1 MDLERI
7 SVVIR
12 PRTPWEAVDLGFR
25 MARTWWKGL
34 LGPWLVVA
42 APLWTLVLVLL
53 HGRPLLAFG
62 ILWCLR
68 PLLDRVPLFVLSRA
82 VFGDPPTVRETVRA
96 LPGLLRRRPFGALAE
111 RFDLARSFHLPVRQ
125 LEGAGR
131 EHRQRIRVLDLE
143 GRGFA
148 VRLTFACFVMEI
160 CLLLGTLALVA
171 LMIPGVAFDEVFELA
186 GAGLTEGS
194 LAGLALVA
202 AAAFVA
208 HALVEPCYV
217 AAGFSLYLRART
229 RIEGWDV
236 ELGLRRLSARLSRH
250 RGAAVLALLV
260 VLPHAVLGPRPGSAQ
275 EAPPPAAEEL
285 EAEEAIEAEGSE
297 SPEEA
302 IRRVLAEPE
311 FSSRR
316 EVTRW
321 EPREWLRNLDD
332 EGSSASRS
340 FRMPSFAGVGRAVAA
355 LVAVALVIWV
365 LWQVWSLLRS
375 FRRRSSA
382 GTDPGEVPLPEPSVG
397 QTPVTV
403 ALPSDVGAAAWELW
417 SRDQGV
423 EALAL
428 LYRGA
433 LDRLARTGGM
443 KVDESW
449 TEGEVL
455 RAVDRVLAGEGRSY
469 LRDLTG
475 AWTAAAY
482 AHRLPGDEEVRAL
495 CDGWGRHLRGAAA

>member
-25 MARTWWKGL
+25 MARTWWKSL
-34 LGPWLVVA
+34 LGSWLAVA
-42 APLWTLVLVLL
+42 APLWLLTLVLL

-62 ILWCLR
+62 VLWGLR

-82 VFGDPPTVRETVRA
+82 VFGDTPTVRETVRA
-96 LPGLLRRRPFGALAE
+96 LPGLLRRRLVGALAE
-111 RFDLARSFHLPVRQ
+111 RFDVSRSFHLPVRQ
-125 LEGAGR
+125 LEGTGR

-143 GRGFA
+143 GRSVA
-148 VRLTFACFVMEI
+148 VRLTFACFVMEA
-160 CLLLGTLALVA
+160 CLLLGALALVA

-186 GAGLTEGS
+186 GAGITEGS
-194 LAGLALVA
+194 SAGLVLVA
-202 AAAFVA
+202 AAAFAA
-208 HALVEPCYV
+208 HALIEPCYV

-236 ELGLRRLSARLSRH
+236 ELGLRRLAARLSKH
-250 RGAAVLALLV
+250 GSVAALALVVLLPLALLAPLPV
-260 VLPHAVLGPRPGSAQ
+260 VGQ
-275 EAPPPAAEEL
+275 ERE
-285 EAEEAIEAEGSE
+285 EAEEAIEAESSE
-297 SPEEA
+297 TPDEA

-321 EPREWLRNLDD
+321 EPREWLRDLDD
-332 EGSSASRS
+332 EGASASRS
-340 FRMPSFAGVGRAVAA
+340 FRLPSFAGVGRAIAT

-365 LWQVWSLLRS
+365 LWQVWSLLRT
-375 FRRRSSA
+375 FQRRRSAAS
-382 GTDPGEVPLPEPSVG
+382 GSGEVPLPEPSVG
-397 QTPVTV
+397 RTPVTV
-403 ALPSDVGAAAWELW
+403 ALPCDVGAAAWELW
-417 SRDQGV
+417 SRGQGV

-433 LDRLARTGGM
+433 LDRLTRTGGM

-455 RAVDRVLAGEGRSY
+455 RAVDRVLAGEGGSY

>member
-1 MDLERI
+1 MDLGRI

-12 PRTPWEAVDLGFR
+12 PRTQWEAVDLGFR
-25 MARTWWKGL
+25 MARTWWRAL
-34 LGPWLVVA
+34 LGPWLAVT
-42 APLWTLVLVLL
+42 APLWLLVLLPL
-53 HGRPLLAFG
+53 HGRPLLAFT

-82 VFGDPPTVRETVRA
+82 VFGDPPTVRETLRA
-96 LPGLLRRRPFGALAE
+96 LPGLLRRRLFGGFVE
-111 RFDLARSFHLPVRQ
+111 RFDPSRSFHLPVRQ
-125 LEGAGR
+125 LEGVGR

-143 GRGFA
+143 GRGMG
-148 VRLTFACFVMEI
+148 VRVTLA
-160 CLLLGTLALVA
+160 CLLLETCLFLGALALVA
-171 LMIPGVAFDEVFELA
+171 LMIPGFAIDELFDLA
-186 GAGLTEGS
+186 VYGLTEDN
-194 LAGLALVA
+194 AVGLALVA
-202 AAAFVA
+202 VAACIA

-236 ELGLRRLSARLSRH
+236 ELGLRRLVARLSKLQ
-250 RGAAVLALLV
+250 GAAVLALLMA
-260 VLPHAVLGPRPGSAQ
+260 LPCAALAPRP
-275 EAPPPAAEEL
+275 AA
-285 EAEEAIEAEGSE
+285 GQSE
-297 SPEEA
+297 SPQEA
-302 IRRVLAEPE
+302 VREVLADPE

-321 EPREWLRNLDD
+321 EPREWLKNR
-332 EGSSASRS
+332 EGSESSTSRS

-355 LVAVALVIWV
+355 LVAVALVVWV
-365 LWQVWSLLRS
+365 LWQVWTLLRTVR
-375 FRRRSSA
+375 RRRSA
-382 GTDPGEVPLPEPSVG
+382 GGGDPGAVPLPEPAVG
-397 QTPVTV
+397 HTPVTV

-417 SRDQGV
+417 SRGLGV

-443 KVDESW
+443 PVDESW

-475 AWTAAAY
+475 TWTAAAY